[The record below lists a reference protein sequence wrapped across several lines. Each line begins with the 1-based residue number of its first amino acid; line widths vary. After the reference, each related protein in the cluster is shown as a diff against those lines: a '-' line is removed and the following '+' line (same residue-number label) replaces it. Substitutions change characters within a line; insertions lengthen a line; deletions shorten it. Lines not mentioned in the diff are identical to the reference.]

1 MSARV
6 CGALRG
12 PLLALPANRLT
23 GELARVCGAFHG
35 PLLALLADQL
45 TGERAR
51 VCGAL
56 HGQAGAAQPPRNAP
70 AAGGGGR
77 VVD

>member
-1 MSARV
+1 MCRTPRPPARQ
-6 CGALRG
+6 
-12 PLLALPANRLT
+12 
-23 GELARVCGAFHG
+23 

-56 HGQAGAAQPPRNAP
+56 HGPLLALPADQLTGERARVCGALRAP
-70 AAGGGGR
+70 CSPY
-77 VVD
+77 